1 MNDKSNKSPKRKS
14 LKAGKN
20 KPTEAIREIEYYL
33 NQNGND
39 TQIIKNIA
47 ISSLI
52 PRVESSKQSRLASQ
66 YKLLGV
72 PFFMGPDDGFPAPV
86 VTSSPF
92 WSFTMMIKEGGDHKL
107 LFSSQEDAEELY
119 TVLLKE

>member
-14 LKAGKN
+14 LKDEKN
-20 KPTEAIREIEYYL
+20 KPTEAVKEIEYYL

-47 ISSLI
+47 VSSLI
-52 PRVESSKQSRLASQ
+52 PRAETSRQSRLASQ

-72 PFFMGPDDGFPAPV
+72 PFFMGIEDGLPAPV
-86 VTSSPF
+86 AASPF
-92 WSFTMMIKEGGDHKL
+92 WSFTMMIKEGGNHKL
-107 LFSSQEDAEELY
+107 LFSSQEDAEALY
-119 TVLLKE
+119 TLLLKED